1 MLDQLDNV
9 IRILTSRQLM
19 NGEAGSLLDLYK
31 KVKQESTDGP
41 AFGDIPYPP

>member
-1 MLDQLDNV
+1 
-9 IRILTSRQLM
+9 M

-31 KVKQESTDGP
+31 KVKQEATADGP